1 MRSAMLLRSMLLA
14 SCLVFFWCALRSCE
28 DRAFTGTHTV
38 SASSSGQ
45 IRHRRAIQRRL
56 SLGDPAKEA
65 VFEIVSGA
73 MASLTNQIEKISDGG
88 VLTAFSKD
96 GYSTGSHVWRI
107 RRLGGIGIRT
117 RIGVCLGNVSMQ
129 TNPTDTATDSS
140 FWFYEETSGTLKD
153 RLASKA
159 TRRLPN
165 PSDQKLPFT
174 MYEGDEVALIL
185 DIDRQKL
192 YFYWPSGEE
201 GVIEGLPGGEFRFF
215 ISVED
220 KGDAWQVTKEAMPKP
235 EKVYT
240 GDTWFMQQ
248 YRKLPGF

>member
-1 MRSAMLLRSMLLA
+1 MRSTALLRNLLLA
-14 SCLVFFWCALRSCE
+14 GCLGLSWRVFRSCD
-28 DRAFTGTHTV
+28 DRAFTV
-38 SASSSGQ
+38 SHSVSLSSHRQNRHRWATQRQLSSGDSADQ
-45 IRHRRAIQRRL
+45 
-56 SLGDPAKEA
+56 A
-65 VFEIVSGA
+65 VFQIVSGA
-73 MASLTNQIEKISDGG
+73 AASPTNQIEKISDGG
-88 VLTAFSKD
+88 VLTAVSKD
-96 GYSTGSHVWRI
+96 TYSTGSHVWRI
-107 RRLGGIGIRT
+107 RRLGGLGIRT

-129 TNPTDTATDSS
+129 TNPTDVATDNS

-153 RLASKA
+153 RLTNKA

-165 PSDQKLPFT
+165 PANRKLPLS

-185 DIDRQKL
+185 DCDQRKM

-201 GVIEGLPGGEFRFF
+201 GIITGLPKGDFKFF

-220 KGDAWQVTKEAMPKP
+220 KGDSWQVTKEAMPNP

-240 GDTWFMQQ
+240 GETWFMRQ